1 MWCCARVLP
10 QAGCDSS
17 KHLNTLVY
25 DMLAE
30 LTISNFA
37 IIDELHLTLAPAL
50 NVLTGETGAGKSIIV
65 DAVSLL
71 LGGRAPRDVVRTGA
85 DRTIIEGIFHLRPAP
100 YAQLGPLL
108 AADGLESD
116 DPGTLTLS
124 REIRREGRNICRVN
138 GRAVTLS
145 ALRTIS
151 QRFIDIHGQ
160 SDHLSL
166 LRVREHIDFL
176 DRYGGLWP
184 QREKL
189 TNRVELLR
197 QVRGQLADLMRDE
210 RELARRVDLLRY
222 QGQEI
227 NGAGLAEGEEEELR
241 GERTRLA
248 NAERLLT
255 LADTAYM
262 ALSSAE
268 EGRPGIS
275 DLLGEAIRALSR
287 LVAIDS
293 SLAEALRAA
302 EELSY
307 RLEDLAASVRS
318 YRDTVEY
325 NPHRL
330 VRVEERLSLI
340 YSLKRKYGDSVGE
353 ILAFGRRAGEELE
366 AVTHSEERIEE
377 LQSHGEALLREI
389 GMLGGLLSE
398 ARRKAA
404 DRLSVAVER
413 ELGGLSME
421 GARFGVCIE
430 QREDSEGA
438 WVNGRR
444 LAFDRTGTDRVEFL
458 ISPNVGEPLKPLAR
472 VASGGET
479 SRLMLALK
487 TVLSLADETPTLI
500 FDEIDAGIGGRV
512 GAVVGHKLWSLTP
525 EHQVLC
531 VTHLP
536 QLAAYA
542 DAHFRVSKMVDSQ
555 RTVTGVGLLEP
566 DERITELAA
575 MLGADRPET
584 RLSVEAM
591 LALVEREKADLHPDF
606 SG

>member
-1 MWCCARVLP
+1 
-10 QAGCDSS
+10 
-17 KHLNTLVY
+17 
-25 DMLAE
+25 MLAE
-30 LTISNFA
+30 LTVRNFA
-37 IIDELHLTLAPAL
+37 IIDELHLTLAPSL

-65 DAVSLL
+65 DAMGLL
-71 LGGRAPRDVVRTGA
+71 LGGRAPRDVIRTGA
-85 DRTIIEGIFHLRPAP
+85 DHTIIEGIFHLRPVLCAE
-100 YAQLGPLL
+100 LGPLL

-116 DPGTLTLS
+116 DPAMLMLA

-145 ALRTIS
+145 ALRTIG
-151 QRFIDIHGQ
+151 QRLIDIHGQ

-166 LRVREHIDFL
+166 LRVREHVDFL

-189 TNRVELLR
+189 ADEVEALR
-197 QVRGQLADLMRDE
+197 QVRGQLSDLMRDE
-210 RELARRVDLLRY
+210 RQLARRVDLLRY
-222 QGQEI
+222 QAQEI

-241 GERTRLA
+241 AERTRLA

-255 LADTAYM
+255 LADTAYS
-262 ALSSAE
+262 ALYSVN
-268 EGRPGIS
+268 EGHPGAS
-275 DLLGEAIRALSR
+275 DLLGDVTRELSR

-293 SLAEALRAA
+293 SLAEVLQTA

-307 RLEDLAASVRS
+307 RLEDLATSVRS

-325 NPHRL
+325 NPRRL
-330 VRVEERLSLI
+330 VQVEERLSLI
-340 YSLKRKYGDSVGE
+340 YNLKRKYGDSISE
-353 ILAFGRRAGEELE
+353 ILAFGRRAEEELE

-377 LQSHGEALLREI
+377 LRSQEESLLREI
-389 GMLGGLLSE
+389 GMLGAVLSG
-398 ARRKAA
+398 ARRQAA
-404 DRLSVAVER
+404 DQLSVAVER
-413 ELGGLSME
+413 ELGDLSME
-421 GARFGVCIE
+421 GARFAVSIE
-430 QREDSEGA
+430 QREDPEGA
-438 WVNGRR
+438 WVNDRR
-444 LAFDRTGTDRVEFL
+444 LAFDRTGTDRVEFV

-500 FDEIDAGIGGRV
+500 FDEVDAGIGGRV
-512 GAVVGHKLWSLTP
+512 GAVVGRKLWSLTP

-542 DAHFRVSKMVDSQ
+542 DAHFRVAKMVVGQ

-566 DERITELAA
+566 EERTAELAV

-584 RLSVEAM
+584 RQSVEAM
-591 LALVEREKADLHPDF
+591 LAGVLREKSDLNSCV